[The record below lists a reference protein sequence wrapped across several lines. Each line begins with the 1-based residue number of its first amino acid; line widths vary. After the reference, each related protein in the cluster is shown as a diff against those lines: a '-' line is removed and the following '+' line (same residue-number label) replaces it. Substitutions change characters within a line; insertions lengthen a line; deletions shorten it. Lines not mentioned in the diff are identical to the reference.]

1 MKYVLEVVVDEKGAI
16 TGIERLG
23 DSTEEAKLKF
33 KQLNE
38 TIQEQEKIT
47 ADFRIELGRLKEEFN
62 RVGGSSTI
70 AGLAIEKRMLSLKT
84 AINDNVQSVK
94 KLKIDKAQTQEV
106 VNELKLQEKAA
117 KLLGDEIKETS
128 INGFSILKKISP
140 KAAKALIGVKD
151 SINILSI
158 GFKTLRMAIIS
169 TGIGAL
175 VVALTSV
182 VLFFT
187 QTKRG
192 AELLGQ
198 ATAGLGAIFSVLT
211 NTLSKLGEYLV
222 KAFQDPQKTLKDLG
236 KFLVNNITNRL
247 TAIYDQAIA
256 VKDVLVAA
264 FTLDWDGLKKG
275 AENLGTAIVQ
285 AGTGLDKGQQKA
297 LADSFKDVGEQMLF
311 AAQQAVALKKA
322 EQDLEDATRDLN
334 VERSAANLQISKY
347 RLLSQDVTNSFEDRI
362 EASKKANQLELDL
375 AAKELKNAEEKVRI
389 LSEQHELK
397 KEDKEL
403 TNQLAEA
410 QIELNG
416 VQNSSY
422 KLQRTLV
429 EEVNDIKK
437 ERDAEYTAFAK
448 AQLDKRNKDRED
460 FAKLEEEREKALIE
474 KQKELLAEVQ
484 TVRDFLES
492 KRVQTEQEQIEA
504 KYARLIEQANGE
516 TKLLQD
522 LEMQRQSELSA
533 IKLKALQ
540 DEQTQAKAIKDK
552 ELADEEAIKDSKI
565 GFAKTTADSLMSIAE
580 LVAGNSEANARKLF
594 AVNKA
599 LSIAEGVQNTFA
611 GVTAVLSDK
620 TLPTAAKPF
629 AIASVIGIGL
639 ANVAKIAAT
648 KFGGGGSASGGGRG
662 GSIGSGSATQAA
674 PQPTAAIDFS
684 QLGQTEQTPIPAY
697 ILSSSVQ
704 SDNEAR
710 IRVRDLTTL

>member
-16 TGIERLG
+16 TGINKVE
-23 DSTEEAKLKF
+23 SA
-33 KQLNE
+33 
-38 TIQEQEKIT
+38 
-47 ADFRIELGRLKEEFN
+47 
-62 RVGGSSTI
+62 
-70 AGLAIEKRMLSLKT
+70 
-84 AINDNVQSVK
+84 VK
-94 KLKIDKAQTQEV
+94 DVDKASK
-106 VNELKLQEKAA
+106 NI
-117 KLLGDEIKETS
+117 GDIGLSNLE
-128 INGFSILKKISP
+128 KISP
-140 KAAKALIGVKD
+140 RAVSALKGVKG
-151 SINILSI
+151 SITSLAS

-187 QTKRG
+187 KTKRG
-192 AELLGQ
+192 AELLSQ

-211 NTLSKLGEYLV
+211 DTLSKLGEYLV
-222 KAFQDPQKTLKDLG
+222 KAFQNPQKTLKDLG
-236 KFLVNNITNRL
+236 KFLVDNVTNRL

-275 AENLGTAIVQ
+275 AEDLGTAIVQ
-285 AGTGLDKGQQKA
+285 AGTGLDKEQQKA
-297 LADSFKDVGEQMLF
+297 VANSFKDVGEQMSF
-311 AAQQAVALKKA
+311 AAQKAAELKKA
-322 EQDLEDATRDLN
+322 EQELADSVRQLSVDRAK
-334 VERSAANLQISKY
+334 ANLEISKY
-347 RLLSQDVTNSFEDRI
+347 RLISQDVTNSIEDRI
-362 EASKKANQLELDL
+362 KASENANKIELELSNREVE
-375 AAKELKNAEEKVRI
+375 AASEKVRI
-389 LSEQHELK
+389 LKEQQALSENMA
-397 KEDKEL
+397 EDYDA
-403 TNQLAEA
+403 LAQAE
-410 QIELNG
+410 IELAN
-416 VQNSSY
+416 VQTSSY
-422 KLQRTLV
+422 NLQKRLTL
-429 EEVNDIKK
+429 EVNGIKK
-437 ERDAEYTAFAK
+437 QQEAEYTAFTK
-448 AQLDKRNKDRED
+448 AQLDERNKDRED
-460 FAKLEEEREKALIE
+460 FAKLEEEGDKALIE

-492 KRVQTEQEQIEA
+492 KRVQTEQEQIKA

-552 ELADEEAIKDSKI
+552 ELADEEQLNTSKI
-565 GFAKTTADSLMSIAE
+565 NLAFTVADSLLSIADSI
-580 LVAGNSEANARKLF
+580 AGNSEANARKLF

-599 LSIAEGVQNTFA
+599 LSIASAIQNTYTGA
-611 GVTAVLSDK
+611 TK
-620 TLPTAAKPF
+620 
-629 AIASVIGIGL
+629 AIATYPGPTGVVMAATTIASGL
-639 ANVAKIAAT
+639 ASVVKIATT

>member
-275 AENLGTAIVQ
+275 AEDLGTAIVQ

-492 KRVQTEQEQIEA
+492 KRVQTEQEQIKA

-552 ELADEEAIKDSKI
+552 ELADEEQLNTSKI
-565 GFAKTTADSLMSIAE
+565 NLAFTVADSLLSIADSI
-580 LVAGNSEANARKLF
+580 AGNSEANARKLF

-599 LSIAEGVQNTFA
+599 LSIASAIQNTYTGA
-611 GVTAVLSDK
+611 TK
-620 TLPTAAKPF
+620 
-629 AIASVIGIGL
+629 AIATYPGPTGVVMAATTIASGL
-639 ANVAKIAAT
+639 ASVVKIATT

-710 IRVRDLTTL
+710 VRVKDLTTL